1 MIKPRK
7 KRIGILGG
15 SFDPPHHGHLEISK
29 LAIKKLFLDQVYWCV
44 TKKNPFKNKAF
55 FSLPERIKKS
65 KIITNKIKK
74 IKIKFFEDKIKS
86 INTVDLISYLKNK
99 NKKNIFFLIIGSDSL
114 IKFHKWK
121 NWKILPELTKIVVF
135 SRKDYDKK
143 AKKSVTMKQI
153 KKITFIKHRPIN
165 ISSTQI
171 KQNTVRFNEN
181 IRNKK

>member
-1 MIKPRK
+1 MIGLRK
-7 KRIGILGG
+7 RRVGILGG
-15 SFDPPHHGHLEISK
+15 SFDPPHQGHLEISR

-44 TKKNPFKNKAF
+44 TKKNPLKNKAF

-65 KIITNKIKK
+65 KIITKKVKK

-86 INTVDLISYLKNK
+86 VNTIDLINYLKKK
-99 NKKNIFFLIIGSDSL
+99 NKKKTFFLIIGSDNL

-121 NWKILPELTKIVVF
+121 NWKLLLELTKIVVF

-143 AKKSVTMKQI
+143 AKKSVMMKLV
-153 KKITFIKHRPIN
+153 KKIIFIKNKPIN

-171 KQNTVRFNEN
+171 KEV
-181 IRNKK
+181 IS